1 MTASGGVVSDY
12 SDGGIIYR
20 SHVFTSSGTFGVTDL
35 GNLVSNGLCDYLVVA
50 GGGSGAPQT
59 SGNLYSASGGGGAG
73 GLRTSL
79 PGIMPATSSQVPFG
93 VSNYPIIIGAGG
105 ASPFAATG
113 DGNPGT
119 NTTLT
124 YNGGSIVSN
133 GGGGGAETQQSGH
146 PGGSGGGQGGNNH
159 ASTRTGGAANPN
171 SDPTRQGYPGTTLAT
186 NDNDGGGGGGG
197 GAAGTTPYGSS
208 PSDHKRRG
216 IVGGPGVRGCY
227 CWSYFNHIYWCRCN
241 EPSK

>member
-59 SGNLYSASGGGGAG
+59 SYFNLYSASGGGGAG

-79 PGIMPATSSQVPFG
+79 PGIMPATSSQVPFS

-113 DGNPGT
+113 DGNPGS

-124 YNGGSIVSN
+124 YNGGTIVSN
-133 GGGGGAETQQSGH
+133 GLVVVPKLSSLDTLVDLAVV
-146 PGGSGGGQGGNNH
+146 
-159 ASTRTGGAANPN
+159 RVV
-171 SDPTRQGYPGTTLAT
+171 TTT
-186 NDNDGGGGGGG
+186 FKSN
-197 GAAGTTPYGSS
+197 
-208 PSDHKRRG
+208 
-216 IVGGPGVRGCY
+216 
-227 CWSYFNHIYWCRCN
+227 WWCCK
-241 EPSK
+241 S